1 MGASFVVACTCH
13 LFEDAEKPTS
23 SALDVLSDIMRAE
36 TVIELVTY
44 CSHERHNVAL
54 LRSFLSRAPITL

>member
-1 MGASFVVACTCH
+1 MVACTCH

-36 TVIELVTY
+36 TVIEFGYLY
-44 CSHERHNVAL
+44 CSHARHNVAL